1 MPPSEVTPNIIED
14 DDLIDELVNYMED
27 LTNKEIYYFQKWN
40 FNSNPFDQ
48 RPFRGDSSS
57 VKSRRN
63 TTFKKILK
71 EILISFNS
79 YDHILFNAP
88 SGAGK
93 TFLLQE
99 LFAILNT
106 PRINETLAKGLRERD
121 NCKIAIIDGFTLRDR
136 DKNERLNYLIE
147 SGVCNDNGQTIADI
161 IIIDNFAPIHS
172 FWHQLY
178 PKYFGQSYLIAS
190 IQTSEFYYLEA
201 LKNQEIEIPFK
212 EQMNEENQIQLRT
225 NDPLEIFTRQLE
237 VPEWTK
243 EELIELLT
251 IRITESG
258 NEQVLQKFDVKFL
271 DLLANNSLGLPGL
284 CLDLALDVL
293 KKAIAENLDELSSEN
308 LYNEFINQKFIKA
321 SDLLKAYQFRDQP
334 KFLKDFDE
342 NIISIVNQLNKKTRK
357 DLIKRLLISMGGY
370 HIQTKQKWTVGTEL
384 EEYFNI
390 NDKAK
395 ASDFATSLSPT
406 KLAIVLDKTQSTLSY
421 HLNWFQ
427 NEEMIDII
435 TPGSLTAFKK
445 SQTSF
450 DKMILPP
457 SPFAQLFEIVLQ
469 MSP

>member
-1 MPPSEVTPNIIED
+1 MDPSPITPSKIED
-14 DDLIDELVNYMED
+14 DEFIDDLVNYMED
-27 LTNKEIYYFQKWN
+27 ITNKEIYYFQKWD

-48 RPFRGDSSS
+48 RSFRGDGSS

-71 EILISFNS
+71 EILVSFNS

-99 LFAILNT
+99 LYAILNT
-106 PRINETLAKGLRERD
+106 PRINETLAKGLREREL
-121 NCKIAIIDGFTLRDR
+121 CKIAFIDGFTLKEV
-136 DKNERLNYLIE
+136 DKMERINYLIE
-147 SGVCNDNGQTIADI
+147 SGVCDENGNAIADI
-161 IIIDNFAPIHS
+161 IIIDNFAPIHN

-178 PKYFGQSYLIAS
+178 PKYFSQSYIIAS

-201 LKNQEIEIPFK
+201 LKNQEIELPFK
-212 EQMNEENQIQLRT
+212 EQMIEENQIQLRT

-237 VPEWTK
+237 VPEWN
-243 EELIELLT
+243 EEQLIELLKL
-251 IRITESG
+251 RIAESG
-258 NEQVLQKFDVKFL
+258 NEEVLRKFDEKFL
-271 DLLANNSLGLPGL
+271 QLLAENSLGLPGL

-293 KKAIAENLDELSSEN
+293 KKAISEN
-308 LYNEFINQKFIKA
+308 LADFSNEDSYKDFINQKFSKA
-321 SDLLKAYQFRDQP
+321 SNLLKAYQFKDQP
-334 KFLKDFDE
+334 KYLKEFDE
-342 NIISIVNQLNKKTRK
+342 NTISIINQLTKKTRK

-390 NDKAK
+390 NDKIK
-395 ASDFATSLSPT
+395 ANDFASSLSPS

-435 TPGSLTAFKK
+435 TPGSISTLKK

-457 SPFAQLFEIVLQ
+457 SPFAQLFEILLQ
-469 MSP
+469 IGP